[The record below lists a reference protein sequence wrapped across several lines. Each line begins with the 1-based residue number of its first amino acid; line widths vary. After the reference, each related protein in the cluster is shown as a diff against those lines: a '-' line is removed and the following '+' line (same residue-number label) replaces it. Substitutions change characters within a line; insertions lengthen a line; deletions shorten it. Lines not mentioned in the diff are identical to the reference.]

1 MFLLVL
7 EVIKKML
14 SIWLLSAGFGIILIL
29 LILGIYRVVKFAVN
43 NSRPAQLLNKN
54 LT

>member
-14 SIWLLSAGFGIILIL
+14 SIWLLNAGFGIILIL
-29 LILGIYRVVKFAVN
+29 LILGIYRVGKFAVN
-43 NSRPAQLLNKN
+43 NSRPVTKLNKK
-54 LT
+54 

>member
-14 SIWLLSAGFGIILIL
+14 SIWLLNAGFGIILIL
-29 LILGIYRVVKFAVN
+29 LILGVCRVVKFAVN
-43 NSRPAQLLNKN
+43 NSRPVTKLNKK
-54 LT
+54 

>member
-7 EVIKKML
+7 EVIKKIL
-14 SIWLLSAGFGIILIL
+14 SIWLLNAGFGIILIL
-29 LILGIYRVVKFAVN
+29 LILGIYRFGKFVVK
-43 NSRPAQLLNKN
+43 NSRLATKLNKN